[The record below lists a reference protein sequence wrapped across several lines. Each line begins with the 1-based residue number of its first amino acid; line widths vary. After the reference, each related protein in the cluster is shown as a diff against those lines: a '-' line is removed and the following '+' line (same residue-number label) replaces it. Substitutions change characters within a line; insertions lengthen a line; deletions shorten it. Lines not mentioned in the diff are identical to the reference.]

1 MSTATKAAVNESVRV
16 TCSTCPIRHR
26 AVCARADEDELAQLE
41 KIKTYRTFKAGE
53 PILWRE
59 DELTFVASVVA
70 GVATLSKT
78 MEDGRTQMVG
88 LLLPGDFIGKPGRGV
103 IDFDVTATGETTLC
117 CFDRKA
123 FEHLLVTTPH
133 ISQRLME
140 IALDELDAAR
150 EWMLLL
156 GRKTARE
163 KIGTFIGMLV
173 KRQEVDILNARKTA
187 GAAVGDGDF
196 ALHLTREQI
205 ANYLGL
211 TLETVS
217 RQMNAM
223 KAEGILRFTKGR
235 RFEVL
240 DMQLLHAASG
250 DDDDFA

>member
-1 MSTATKAAVNESVRV
+1 MSTPAQIVVPANVRV

-26 AVCARADEDELAQLE
+26 AVCARADEDELAMLE
-41 KIKTYRTFKAGE
+41 KIKTYRTYKAGQ
-53 PILWRE
+53 PILWRG
-59 DELTFVASVVA
+59 DEMMFVASVVS
-70 GVATLSKT
+70 GVASLSKT
-78 MEDGRTQMVG
+78 MEDGRTQIVG
-88 LLLPGDFIGKPGRGV
+88 LLLPGDFIGKPGRAN

-123 FEHLLVTTPH
+123 FERILQTTPH
-133 ISQRLME
+133 ITERLME

-150 EWMLLL
+150 DWMVLL

-163 KIGTFIGMLV
+163 KIGTFIEMLV
-173 KRQEVDILNARKTA
+173 RRQQIDVLGITNPR
-187 GAAVGDGDF
+187 DF

-205 ANYLGL
+205 ANFLGL

-223 KAEGILRFTKGR
+223 KAEGVLQFNKGR

-240 DMQLLHAASG
+240 DAPALHVASG
-250 DDDDFA
+250 DDA